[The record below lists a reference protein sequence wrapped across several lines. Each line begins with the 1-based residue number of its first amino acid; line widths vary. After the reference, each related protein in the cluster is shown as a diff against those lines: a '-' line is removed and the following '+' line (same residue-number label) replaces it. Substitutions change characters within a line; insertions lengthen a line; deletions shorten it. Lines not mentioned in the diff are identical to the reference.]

1 MSETQS
7 IEDILKSIPSD
18 EYQAIEEI
26 PAITEIRIKGISDLQ
41 KWVSLQRN
49 LHGNK
54 EIQLPAGEKT
64 IVRIHPIADRWTMTH
79 AIGAAAHFWQ
89 LDRLPGGRW
98 TWADDPIV
106 CISDIWMQIYEN
118 GWIIKVMSA
127 TDVRATYKP
136 DIVQQITEI
145 ADKLHQRENAALD
158 TEIALAATLWSP
170 IFPEKQG
177 YDEKI
182 VNAAKG
188 IMHAAKQG
196 NKAPAECIEDGC
208 VEISAD
214 GFRDALLI
222 GKLERENADED
233 V

>member
-7 IEDILKSIPSD
+7 IEDILKSIPAD
-18 EYQAIEEI
+18 EYRAIEEI
-26 PAITEIRIKGISDLQ
+26 PEITEVKIKGIPDLQ
-41 KWVSLQRN
+41 KWISLKRN
-49 LHGNK
+49 LRGDG
-54 EIQLPAGEKT
+54 EIQLPAGKKT

-98 TWADDPIV
+98 TWADDPVV
-106 CISDIWMQIYEN
+106 CISDIWIQIYEN

-127 TDVRATYKP
+127 VDVRATHKP
-136 DIVQQITEI
+136 EIVKRITEI

-158 TEIALAATLWSP
+158 TEIALAATSWSP
-170 IFPEKQG
+170 IFPEKRG

-188 IMHAAKQG
+188 IMQAAKQG
-196 NKAPAECIEDGC
+196 NKAPAECIEAGC
-208 VEISAD
+208 TEISAD

-222 GKLERENADED
+222 GKLEREKAEAGA
-233 V
+233 

>member
-7 IEDILKSIPSD
+7 IEDILRSIPAD

-26 PAITEIRIKGISDLQ
+26 PEITEVKIKGISDLQ
-41 KWVSLQRN
+41 KWIALERN
-49 LHGNK
+49 LHGDGK
-54 EIQLPAGEKT
+54 IQLPAGEKT
-64 IVRIHPIADRWTMTH
+64 IVQIRPIVDRWTMTH

-106 CISDIWMQIYEN
+106 CISDIWIQIYTN

-127 TDVRATYKP
+127 VDVRATHKP
-136 DIVQQITEI
+136 DIVKQITEI
-145 ADKLHQRENAALD
+145 ADKLHQRENTALN
-158 TEIALAATLWSP
+158 TEIALAATSWSP
-170 IFPEKQG
+170 TFPEKRG

-188 IMHAAKQG
+188 IIQAAKQG
-196 NKAPAECIEDGC
+196 NKAPAECIADGC
-208 VEISAD
+208 GEISED
-214 GFRDALLI
+214 SFRDALLI
-222 GKLERENADED
+222 GKLEREKAEAGA
-233 V
+233 